1 MRKLLLFV
9 FFFCGVG
16 LMISAQEKTVTG
28 TITAAEDG
36 TTIVGATVNIK
47 GTTTGVTSDL
57 DGNYSITTSEGDVLV
72 FRFVGM
78 KTEE

>member
-16 LMISAQEKTVTG
+16 LMVSAQEKTVTG